1 MRFSLVA
8 EKFRDETKRSWCFVG
23 VQGERWMKESKESRE
38 GAAKDQSSF
47 PREEAEN
54 KKKLFLLTGSGSS
67 GGGGLIGQDL
77 KVGVRGKERLEER
90 RPFFFY
96 CFSGFFFLL
105 IESIHRKKIY
115 RRFVIDRM
123 EDDEMVKGEILV
135 DGREERRQRQKTW
148 FV

>member
-1 MRFSLVA
+1 
-8 EKFRDETKRSWCFVG
+8 
-23 VQGERWMKESKESRE
+23 MKESKEWRE

-90 RPFFFY
+90 RPFFFIA
-96 CFSGFFFLL
+96 FLGSFFFLSSQS
-105 IESIHRKKIY
+105 IERKFTGVLLSTEWKMM
-115 RRFVIDRM
+115 R
-123 EDDEMVKGEILV
+123 
-135 DGREERRQRQKTW
+135 W
-148 FV
+148 